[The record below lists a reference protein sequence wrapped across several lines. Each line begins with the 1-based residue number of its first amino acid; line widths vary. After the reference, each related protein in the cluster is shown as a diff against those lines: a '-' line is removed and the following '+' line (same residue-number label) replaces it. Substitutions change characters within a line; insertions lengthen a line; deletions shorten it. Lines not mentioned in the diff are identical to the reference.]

1 LHDLSDRSI
10 LVACRKNC
18 ENSDFSNTLNDTWLK
33 SGNKRQAFRQAQQQ
47 IRDKYKLPEY
57 WGAFVM
63 VGE

>member
-1 LHDLSDRSI
+1 MKPPHGVD
-10 LVACRKNC
+10 
-18 ENSDFSNTLNDTWLK
+18 DFFNDAWLRT
-33 SGNKRQAFRQAQQQ
+33 GDKRQAFRQAQQQ

>member
-1 LHDLSDRSI
+1 MTTFYER
-10 LVACRKNC
+10 
-18 ENSDFSNTLNDTWLK
+18 WLAT
-33 SGNKRQAFRQAQQQ
+33 GDKRAAFREAQQK